1 MLIVVAYCTASLHT
15 PLLAQADAP
24 LPPQPYSPG
33 TPVTPTSPARP
44 ASWPGSDV
52 PIAYPQTSAPQQY
65 PYALAPGATA
75 PANAAAP
82 QAQNGA
88 GFSAQPGVNQ
98 APYGQ
103 APNARFTGGEAA
115 GAVLPGAPATNPPP
129 APVWTAPDLKNLTG
143 AEIIARVG
151 TELVLA
157 HEVLYFVN
165 EILASKSDEI
175 PPEQMDPTREY
186 LLKRYL
192 VKIIETKLLVA
203 EARRMIPA
211 DNMPK
216 LEGRVKESFDKE
228 RLPKML
234 EAYKAKSR
242 TELDAM
248 LRQRGTSLE
257 AQRRMY
263 FEGSMAAQ
271 WTQQQKKDDGEVTHA
286 DMVAYY
292 RDHIA
297 DYETQGKARWEQLTA
312 RFDRFDSKAQAY
324 QALATWG
331 NQVWSGKPFAE
342 VAKANS
348 QEFAASDGGVHDW
361 TTKGSLV
368 STILDD
374 AVFALPIGQLSQI
387 IEDDRSFH
395 IVRVIERK
403 ETNRKPFIEAQ
414 KDIKVEIKKQ
424 RSDAQTKNYLVKLR
438 EKTPVWTIF
447 DGTPPD
453 QIGSLPA
460 KPGTLE
466 R

>member
-1 MLIVVAYCTASLHT
+1 M
-15 PLLAQADAP
+15 
-24 LPPQPYSPG
+24 
-33 TPVTPTSPARP
+33 
-44 ASWPGSDV
+44 
-52 PIAYPQTSAPQQY
+52 
-65 PYALAPGATA
+65 
-75 PANAAAP
+75 
-82 QAQNGA
+82 
-88 GFSAQPGVNQ
+88 
-98 APYGQ
+98 
-103 APNARFTGGEAA
+103 
-115 GAVLPGAPATNPPP
+115 
-129 APVWTAPDLKNLTG
+129 PVWTAPDLKNLTG

-157 HEVLYFVN
+157 HEVLYMVN
-165 EILASKSDEI
+165 EILTSKSDEI
-175 PPEQMDPTREY
+175 PPEQMDATRAY
-186 LLKRYL
+186 LMQRYL
-192 VKIIETKLLVA
+192 AKLIETKLLVA
-203 EARRMIPA
+203 EARREIPA
-211 DNMPK
+211 DNLPK
-216 LEGRVKESFDKE
+216 LESRVKESFDKE

-234 EAYKAKSR
+234 EVYKAKSR
-242 TELDAM
+242 TELDGM

-271 WTQQQKKDDGEVTHA
+271 WTSKNLKDEEEVTHA

-348 QEFAASDGGVHDW
+348 QEFAADDGGVHDW

-374 AVFALPIGQLSQI
+374 TVFGLPVGQLSQI
-387 IEDDRSFH
+387 VEDDRSFH

-403 ETNRKPFIEAQ
+403 AAHRKPFIDVQ
-414 KDIKVEIKKQ
+414 KEIKVEIKKQ
-424 RSDAQTKNYLVKLR
+424 RGENQTKDYLVKLR
-438 EKTPVWTIF
+438 EKTPIWTVF

-453 QIGSLPA
+453 QVGSLRA